1 MDVYRASLTVNGHTT
16 HRLVVSRYIVESS
29 AYLPPTVVSS
39 VFFDPKFS
47 HPNRSPRTRGGNN
60 SIFTF
65 PYNLYRENPPNLR
78 SPGTRGGN
86 NSRGVITQGYQLMV
100 VSRAA

>member
-47 HPNRSPRTRGGNN
+47 HPNRSAGQIWVN
-60 SIFTF
+60 F
-65 PYNLYRENPPNLR
+65 RERKIRIGANG
-78 SPGTRGGN
+78 SK
-86 NSRGVITQGYQLMV
+86 
-100 VSRAA
+100 